1 MSIRSAHFVN
11 TADSSP
17 KELDKY
23 ANETHTETDL
33 EAIRR
38 SVVRDAFFGL
48 DDWVAQSA
56 VRLQLKHTLRPRGKQ
71 NASK

>member
-1 MSIRSAHFVN
+1 M
-11 TADSSP
+11 
-17 KELDKY
+17 EY
-23 ANETHTETDL
+23 AIEAHTETDL

-56 VRLQLKHTLRPRGKQ
+56 VRLQLKHTLRPCGRQ
-71 NASK
+71 NVSK